1 MTTIAREI
9 IINETKE
16 KVWEAV
22 ANFGDICH
30 GSPGVSSS
38 HVTSEQQEGVG
49 ATRHCDFTMMGATAE
64 EKITNWNE
72 GESLTIEVYE
82 LRKMPGIKSMVAEFK
97 VRTENNKTILRADL
111 SYEMKNVFFDM
122 MNSLMMK
129 KMNIKNWNSVLAG
142 HKKYIETGI
151 RVVENTVLDLD
162 KVIVVN

>member
-16 KVWEAV
+16 KVWDAV
-22 ANFGDICH
+22 ANFGYICH

-38 HVTSEQQEGVG
+38 HVTSEQQKGIG

-64 EKITNWNE
+64 EKITDWYE

-82 LRKMPGIKSMVAEFK
+82 FKKMPGIKSISATFK
-97 VRTENNKTILRADL
+97 VRTENNKTVLRADL

-122 MNSLMMK
+122 MNSRMMK
-129 KMNIKNWNSVLAG
+129 KMNIKN
-142 HKKYIETGI
+142 
-151 RVVENTVLDLD
+151 
-162 KVIVVN
+162 